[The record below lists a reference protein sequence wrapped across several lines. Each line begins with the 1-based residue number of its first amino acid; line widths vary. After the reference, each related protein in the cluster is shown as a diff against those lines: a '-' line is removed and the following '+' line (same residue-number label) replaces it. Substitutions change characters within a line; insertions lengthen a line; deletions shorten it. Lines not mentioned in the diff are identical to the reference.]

1 MYQNCYLHFGRK
13 FHILITLPIHL
24 FTSLNHMID
33 FKSQSTDRKGDRLQV
48 AESAIQAQEFTLGS
62 IPLKRFELIQTDSS
76 PCNQME

>member
-1 MYQNCYLHFGRK
+1 M
-13 FHILITLPIHL
+13 
-24 FTSLNHMID
+24 MD